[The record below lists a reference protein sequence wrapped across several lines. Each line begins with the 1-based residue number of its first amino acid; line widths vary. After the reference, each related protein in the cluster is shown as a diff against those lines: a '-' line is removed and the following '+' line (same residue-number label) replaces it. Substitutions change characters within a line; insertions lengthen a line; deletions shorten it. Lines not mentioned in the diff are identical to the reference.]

1 MRVRVLGVK
10 DAMDQL
16 RFAVDTKVS
25 SVAEQV
31 ETIARSKTP
40 IKSGNARRNWNTRK
54 GRQGFTVDNRVPY
67 IGRLEEGYS
76 KQAPQGIIQPT
87 LRAVR
92 RRNLGK

>member
-10 DAMDQL
+10 EAMDQL

-25 SVAEQV
+25 NVAEQV

-87 LRAVR
+87 LRAGR